1 MAIAAGN
8 YIPVSGRLFLSLT
21 GWAGDASFATT
32 PVTGDQIEY
41 PDPLTVANDGVVTGA
56 DGNYTLRH
64 VQANGSTEAVSYLI
78 GSPDAVAPIL
88 SSVTATRSAADAID
102 ATVDTDE
109 ANGTLYA
116 LISTNATET
125 APDII
130 ANGASQAVSATGT
143 QSVSFTGLALG
154 NSYYVHFVHVDSSG
168 NQSNVLVSATV
179 ATRQVA
185 NVSGNYIVGSS
196 RALATLVE
204 PIEPYLFQNWS
215 RQPVAGEQLITQSSA
230 GAFDQYG
237 NFATDLEA
245 VIPVRFVALDG
256 TTYYLTIDT
265 TGLAGAQDTK
275 PAAFAFNALTGVAR
289 DLYQTS
295 NVITVTEVD
304 AGIDI
309 PVSVENGEYSVSTDA
324 GANWGLWTTD
334 PGNVRLNHQIRVRH
348 MSASTYGTTKTTA
361 LTLGPTG
368 NSQSGAFS
376 TTTLADTVKPTISL
390 IGGNIELVQ
399 GTPYSEP
406 GYTASDNA
414 DGDLTLQ
421 VQVTGSINENQLGEQ
436 TLTYYVEDAAGNSTS
451 TTRTVTVVEFVPD
464 DTTAPVISL
473 TGGNLTLTV
482 GDTWSEPGYTATDNV
497 DGDLT
502 AQVVATGSVDTSKA
516 GSYPI
521 TYTVSDSTGNTGTAT
536 RIVTVLPATNY
547 PFDNPAPVRRTAVVR
562 RPAMP
567 SDFAKTFVLQAGEVM
582 DFDFDLTDWLT
593 LEGDDIAQG
602 SWVATEGSESLD
614 VVAIGQVVGQDRV
627 KVWLRAN
634 PMEEGEAVP
643 LQLQITTTGYRT
655 AVFQILMILID
666 RMH

>member
-8 YIPVSGRLFLSLT
+8 YIPVNGRLFLSLT

-78 GSPDAVAPIL
+78 GSPDSVAPIL
-88 SSVTATRSAADAID
+88 SNVTATRSSADTID

-125 APDII
+125 TPDII

-143 QSVSFTGLALG
+143 QSVSFTSLALG
-154 NSYYVHFVHVDSSG
+154 NSYYIHFVHVDSSG
-168 NQSNVLVSATV
+168 NQSNVLVSAAV

-185 NVSGNYIVGSS
+185 SVSGNYIVGSS
-196 RALATLVE
+196 RALATLAE
-204 PIEPYLFQNWS
+204 PIEPYLFQSWS
-215 RQPVAGEQLITQSSA
+215 RLPVAGEQLVVQKSS
-230 GAFDQYG
+230 GEFDQHG
-237 NFATDLEA
+237 NFQTDLEA
-245 VIPVRFVALDG
+245 IFPVWFVALDG
-256 TTYYLTIDT
+256 VVHYLTIDT
-265 TGLAGAQDTK
+265 TGLESVADLQ
-275 PAAFAFNALTGVAR
+275 PAPFLFAAKMDVAR
-289 DLYQTS
+289 SVAQTS
-295 NVITVTEVD
+295 NVITIEEVD

-309 PVSVENGEYSVSTDA
+309 PVEVVD
-324 GANWGLWTTD
+324 GLWSKSVNGGATWTVFSAD
-334 PGNVRLNHQIRVRH
+334 PGTVRLNDRIQLQHQSSDSYN
-348 MSASTYGTTKTTA
+348 SAVTT
-361 LTLGPTG
+361 TLHVGPVG
-368 NSQSGAFS
+368 NRQSGAFR

-421 VQVTGSINENQLGEQ
+421 VQVTGSVNESQLGEQ
-436 TLTYYVEDAAGNSTS
+436 TLAYYVEDAAGNSTS

-482 GDTWSEPGYTATDNV
+482 GDTWTEPGYTATDNA

-567 SDFAKTFVLQAGEVM
+567 SDFTKTFVLQAGEVM
-582 DFDFDLTDWLT
+582 DFDFDLTDWLA

>member
-1 MAIAAGN
+1 
-8 YIPVSGRLFLSLT
+8 
-21 GWAGDASFATT
+21 
-32 PVTGDQIEY
+32 
-41 PDPLTVANDGVVTGA
+41 
-56 DGNYTLRH
+56 
-64 VQANGSTEAVSYLI
+64 
-78 GSPDAVAPIL
+78 
-88 SSVTATRSAADAID
+88 
-102 ATVDTDE
+102 
-109 ANGTLYA
+109 
-116 LISTNATET
+116 
-125 APDII
+125 
-130 ANGASQAVSATGT
+130 
-143 QSVSFTGLALG
+143 
-154 NSYYVHFVHVDSSG
+154 
-168 NQSNVLVSATV
+168 
-179 ATRQVA
+179 
-185 NVSGNYIVGSS
+185 
-196 RALATLVE
+196 
-204 PIEPYLFQNWS
+204 
-215 RQPVAGEQLITQSSA
+215 
-230 GAFDQYG
+230 
-237 NFATDLEA
+237 
-245 VIPVRFVALDG
+245 
-256 TTYYLTIDT
+256 
-265 TGLAGAQDTK
+265 
-275 PAAFAFNALTGVAR
+275 
-289 DLYQTS
+289 
-295 NVITVTEVD
+295 
-304 AGIDI
+304 
-309 PVSVENGEYSVSTDA
+309 
-324 GANWGLWTTD
+324 
-334 PGNVRLNHQIRVRH
+334 
-348 MSASTYGTTKTTA
+348 MSASTYGTTKTTT

-502 AQVVATGSVDTSKA
+502 SQVVATGSVDTSKA

-562 RPAMP
+562 RPVMP

-643 LQLQITTTGYRT
+643 LQLQVTTTGYRT